1 MADIKSYYLATNYK
15 VAVFTLPIRI
25 GQIHPELEALLLSYG
40 HTQWCYLT
48 SWNPRS
54 QWQELETNQ
63 SRNKELLSMIEETP
77 SYKVFPGVG
86 ESPDGDW
93 SEESF
98 LILGMDE
105 KAGYRLAVKFEQN
118 AFVCGEKGSVAKL
131 VMTELS

>member
-25 GQIHPELEALLLSYG
+25 GQIHPELEALLLSHG

-48 SWNPRS
+48 AWNPRS
-54 QWQELETNQ
+54 EQLDLESNQ
-63 SRNKELLSMIEETP
+63 SRNAGLLLMIEANP
-77 SYKVFPGVG
+77 SLVVFPGVG
-86 ESPDGDW
+86 ESPDGNW

-98 LILGMDE
+98 LVLGMDE

-118 AFVCGEKGSVAKL
+118 AFVCGEKGGVAKL
-131 VMTELS
+131 VMIELS